1 MTTRNRSEQA
11 MALVV
16 AIIAAASSAIAAVTA
31 SAVSDSELAAPWRK
45 YWAENR
51 ARCIADIEAN
61 RKADVSLVMKDA
73 SGRILKNAACDVRQ
87 VSSDFV
93 FGCNGLCLG
102 QLGPTNAAY
111 EAKLSEFFNLVTTT
125 FCPGIMEPKKG
136 QYRFDASSRARH
148 AYEGPAAH
156 LRPLASVMGE
166 EPDESRGGS
175 VLPRLASPRRGALR
189 QERLV
194 FRRCQRGV

>member
-93 FGCNGLCLG
+93 FGCNGLEWGDTSIVVL
-102 QLGPTNAAY
+102 
-111 EAKLSEFFNLVTTT
+111 
-125 FCPGIMEPKKG
+125 FCC
-136 QYRFDASSRARH
+136 RFAE
-148 AYEGPAAH
+148 YP
-156 LRPLASVMGE
+156 
-166 EPDESRGGS
+166 RGY
-175 VLPRLASPRRGALR
+175 LW
-189 QERLV
+189 
-194 FRRCQRGV
+194 